1 MLKTLVSGAA
11 LTLSLSLVPAASVLA
26 QAQPFKAVEQTREW
40 TIDVG
45 GGMVQGF
52 SPAGK
57 DPNKTRFTPWAS
69 ANWKGRVYANGL
81 DGLGVNTFKRDD
93 FNAGFQLRP
102 RYSGQSDLEGL
113 DLPGRGV
120 DLATYAYKRIGDN
133 TVIGGRI
140 GSDISDESRGMDFFA
155 SVARQDITRV
165 GLLQS
170 MIYVRGGDKN
180 TNQAFY
186 GVDARE
192 AAATGLEAYDLGG
205 GIQSTG
211 LVFMMMTPIGDKYG
225 VGTFVNVERA
235 LGDVADSPLIER
247 RKHGETAY
255 RGGFVVVRR
264 FHSQ

>member
-1 MLKTLVSGAA
+1 MLKTVLSGIALTSVISLVSP
-11 LTLSLSLVPAASVLA
+11 TLVLA
-26 QAQPFKAVEQTREW
+26 QAQPFKAVEQPRDW
-40 TIDVG
+40 TVDIG
-45 GGMVQGF
+45 GGMVHGF

-69 ANWKGRVYANGL
+69 ASWKGRVYANGL
-81 DGLGVNTFKRDD
+81 DGLGVNTVKRDD

-120 DLATYAYKRIGDN
+120 DLATYAYKRIGDH

-140 GSDISDESRGMDFFA
+140 GSDISDESRGMDIFL

-170 MIYVRGGDKN
+170 MVYVRGGDKN

-192 AAATGLEAYDLGG
+192 AAATGLERYELGG
-205 GIQSTG
+205 GLQSTG
-211 LVFMMMTPIGDKYG
+211 LVLMMMTPIGDKYG

-247 RKHGETAY
+247 RKHGEMAY
-255 RGGFVVVRR
+255 RGGIVVVRR